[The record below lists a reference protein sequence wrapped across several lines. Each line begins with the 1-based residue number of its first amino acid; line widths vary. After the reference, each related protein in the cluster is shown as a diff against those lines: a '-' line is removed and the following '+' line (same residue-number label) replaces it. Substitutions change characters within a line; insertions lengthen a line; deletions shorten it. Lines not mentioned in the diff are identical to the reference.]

1 MAKALGYGME
11 GGVQPVPLDEVG
23 RLVGH
28 RLRKG
33 HESKPM
39 RRGIF
44 GLSRD
49 DTGDIQS

>member
-1 MAKALGYGME
+1 MAKALGSGME

-23 RLVGH
+23 RLVGFE
-28 RLRKG
+28 G